1 MTTSLIAATMVLGLD
16 LDHFLY
22 ICLAVA
28 AVLAIAVVGVKFTKS
43 SARGPDAGTRG
54 D

>member
-1 MTTSLIAATMVLGLD
+1 MMTSSIAAATVLGLD

-28 AVLAIAVVGVKFTKS
+28 AVLAIVVVGVKFTKA
-43 SARGPDAGTRG
+43 SARGPKG